1 MMRILHV
8 ITSLHI
14 GGAERLMTILL
25 SRLRDLGNEVELLVF
40 DGTRTAFTDALE
52 RKGIKI
58 HSLKS
63 KNVYSPSNILK
74 LRTFIGKYDIIHT
87 HNTACQLFI
96 PIAKKLC
103 GGRKTCLIT
112 TEHNTTNRRRE
123 KKWFKPFD
131 KWMYRQYNKVVCI
144 GESTEKNLLDYIGK
158 DIVDTCVIH
167 NGIELPEKQSKR
179 LPNDIDVNISMVAA
193 FRSQKNQDCL
203 VKAMTLLPDR
213 YKLRL
218 IGDGDR
224 RKEVEQLVMS
234 LGLSERVEFTG
245 NRSDVNELLQNS
257 HINVLSSHWEGLS
270 LSSLECMA
278 SGKPFIAS
286 DVPGLHEIVEGA
298 GMLFPD
304 NDYEALA
311 KLIKSLIDKKTLYEE
326 IGLKCRKRAEEYDI
340 ANTAEQ
346 YNEVYDL
353 ITNHK

>member
-1 MMRILHV
+1 MRILHV

-25 SRLRDLGNEVELLVF
+25 PRLRDFGNEVELLVF
-40 DGTRTAFTDALE
+40 DGTRTAFTDVLE
-52 RKGIKI
+52 RRGIKI

-74 LRTFIGKYDIIHT
+74 LRTFIGRYDIVHT

-123 KKWFKPFD
+123 KEWLKPFD
-131 KWMYRQYNKVVCI
+131 KWMYGQYKKVVCI
-144 GESTEKNLLDYIGK
+144 GESTEKNLLNYIGK
-158 DIVDTCVIH
+158 NVVNTFVIH
-167 NGIELPEKQSKR
+167 NGIELPKLRSIRFPHDE
-179 LPNDIDVNISMVAA
+179 DVVISMVAA
-193 FRSQKNQDCL
+193 FRPQKNQDCL

-257 HINVLSSHWEGLS
+257 HINVLSSHWEGFGLS
-270 LSSLECMA
+270 AVEGMSL
-278 SGKPFIAS
+278 GIPTIAS
-286 DVPGLHEIVEGA
+286 DVTGLRDVIQDVGL
-298 GMLFPD
+298 LFPD
-304 NDYEALA
+304 NDYETLA
-311 KLIKSLIDKKTLYEE
+311 KQIKTLIDNKTLYDE
-326 IGLKCRKRAEEYDI
+326 ISSKCRKRAEEYDI
-340 ANTAEQ
+340 VKTVEMYNKVYEQ
-346 YNEVYDL
+346 LFKYN
-353 ITNHK
+353 